1 LFGSGQD
8 LDPNPHLK
16 PNKTNADLKH
26 LIAKKGFNY
35 LTNYL
40 KKNWPRQETKKKSD
54 AQREKFRY
62 FD

>member
-40 KKNWPRQETKKKSD
+40 KKNWPRQETKKNQMHSAKNLGTVL
-54 AQREKFRY
+54 
-62 FD
+62 